1 MGQEAMDDAPGE
13 ILDNGSTAPPPSH
26 RSRAGQGEPPN
37 RVLGTVFAQPAPSSR
52 TSPEPSQTDR
62 QGHYVGPASGVSFLL
77 RVQKRL
83 HQTLAFSKTSSIF
96 TFGDAPLPDFD
107 PSFFVLPQRDEAQ
120 RLVDRYFDFAVPTH
134 RFLHR
139 PTVNAW
145 LDEFYETMGTMRSK
159 DDAPA
164 RTALL
169 LMVFAQAREYTP
181 CASGLVNDVSARYF
195 LMADHQLS
203 KERGEVRLT
212 SVQARLC
219 QCFYLLSLSRI
230 NHCWTLFG
238 TTAHLALA
246 IGLNR
251 NRRADPIGGLN
262 HVDVECR
269 RRVFWCAYSLD
280 NYLSAAL
287 GRPRTFHDA
296 DIDTEL
302 PSCIDDSD
310 LHPSFPAAP
319 PPARRGQSIMLAPV
333 AHVKLSRIVSL
344 TLRDLYPIR
353 PMSTSARSALTAKCA
368 ADLQSWHA
376 EMAKFLDSDAV
387 NAALLLP
394 IYQRQRN
401 VLNLSYWHATILT
414 HRPFLLSNFARL
426 QQNGSHARSPAHRL
440 QAETSVR
447 ECLGAAMNIVELV
460 DELVQSQQMFRAYWF
475 TSYFAFCAVVVLYV
489 YAIQQS
495 SSTPATYQAY
505 LDAATKC
512 QNQIAGFAGTESLA
526 HRYCLV
532 LEELRLEAVRHS
544 AERRDDAAY
553 AQAAFPAA
561 GAGDDALLNGDGGF
575 DQFPMMD
582 DGTGILNPSPSI
594 SLADMTSWGNFD
606 SMVTSGLGHLEALLN
621 SGESF
626 GI

>member
-1 MGQEAMDDAPGE
+1 MFS
-13 ILDNGSTAPPPSH
+13 LD
-26 RSRAGQGEPPN
+26 R
-37 RVLGTVFAQPAPSSR
+37 L
-52 TSPEPSQTDR
+52 TS
-62 QGHYVGPASGVSFLL
+62 
-77 RVQKRL
+77 
-83 HQTLAFSKTSSIF
+83 
-96 TFGDAPLPDFD
+96 
-107 PSFFVLPQRDEAQ
+107 
-120 RLVDRYFDFAVPTH
+120 
-134 RFLHR
+134 
-139 PTVNAW
+139 
-145 LDEFYETMGTMRSK
+145 
-159 DDAPA
+159 
-164 RTALL
+164 
-169 LMVFAQAREYTP
+169 
-181 CASGLVNDVSARYF
+181 CSARYF

-251 NRRADPIGGLN
+251 NRRADPVGGLN

-344 TLRDLYPIR
+344 ILRDLYPIR
-353 PMSTSARSALTAKCA
+353 PMSTSARSALTAKCS

-401 VLNLSYWHATILT
+401 VLNLAYWHATILT

-426 QQNGSHARSPAHRL
+426 QQNGTHARSPAHRL

-447 ECLGAAMNIVELV
+447 ECLEAAMNIAELV
-460 DELVQSQQMFRAYWF
+460 DELVQSQQMFRAYWVSSF
-475 TSYFAFCAVVVLYV
+475 SLHLHFSRSLHFSHSSLTFWPSSHLTSPSARWW
-489 YAIQQS
+489 
-495 SSTPATYQAY
+495 SSTSTPSSRARPRPRRTRP
-505 LDAATKC
+505 TS
-512 QNQIAGFAGTESLA
+512 T
-526 HRYCLV
+526 
-532 LEELRLEAVRHS
+532 RLQS
-544 AERRDDAAY
+544 AKTR
-553 AQAAFPAA
+553 
-561 GAGDDALLNGDGGF
+561 
-575 DQFPMMD
+575 
-582 DGTGILNPSPSI
+582 
-594 SLADMTSWGNFD
+594 
-606 SMVTSGLGHLEALLN
+606 
-621 SGESF
+621 
-626 GI
+626 